1 MISRSK
7 VFHISTPYFP
17 LWKVDLWRNRL
28 LPIPCSEPPC
38 FSTSPVDGLFLAPQ
52 RVSPFLHKIFAYGH
66 YYEEK
71 KPLLSLRREKADE
84 RWVLPMKFSCEKAL
98 LQSAISTTSRA
109 VSSKSSIPAL
119 MGILLEAENDLRLT
133 GYNLETGIRT
143 SVPAQITS
151 TGSLVLEARLFG
163 DIIRKLPDDMVTIS
177 TDNLTVHIECGMS
190 SFNIQGIDPEEFPE
204 LPTVEYQNTI
214 QLQQGIL
221 KSMISQTLFAVS
233 TNESRPIHTGSLF
246 EVDESGLTV
255 VSVDGYRLA
264 LRHEQVEKKE
274 GAESFSFVVPGAAL
288 SEVEKICSDVDEPA
302 QIIQGARHVMFK
314 VGSTMLVSRRLEGEF
329 LAYRQAIPRNNP
341 IHVEADTRTL
351 LSSIERVSLI
361 ISDKLKS
368 PLRCL
373 FEKDVLKITTRTA
386 VSDAAD
392 QCPVDGDG
400 GGLEIGF
407 NNKFLMDALK
417 AAPTDQVRLELS
429 TGVSPCV
436 ILPAEG
442 EENFLYMVLP
452 VRLKAGE

>member
-1 MISRSK
+1 
-7 VFHISTPYFP
+7 
-17 LWKVDLWRNRL
+17 
-28 LPIPCSEPPC
+28 
-38 FSTSPVDGLFLAPQ
+38 
-52 RVSPFLHKIFAYGH
+52 
-66 YYEEK
+66 
-71 KPLLSLRREKADE
+71 
-84 RWVLPMKFSCEKAL
+84 MKFSCEKAL
-98 LQSAISTTSRA
+98 LQAAISTTSRA
-109 VSSKSSIPAL
+109 VSPKSSIPAL
-119 MGILLEAENDLRLT
+119 EGILLEAGNELRLT

-143 SVPAQITS
+143 VVPADIQEEGT
-151 TGSLVLEARLFG
+151 LVLGARLFG
-163 DIIRKLPDDMVTIS
+163 DIIRKLPDDIVTFRADHYMVNIT
-177 TDNLTVHIECGMS
+177 CGMS
-190 SFNIQGIDPEEFPE
+190 EFNILGTDPEEFPE

-214 QLQQGIL
+214 TLSQAKLRA
-221 KSMISQTLFAVS
+221 MIGQTLFAVS
-233 TNESRPIHTGSLF
+233 DNESRPIHTGSLF
-246 EVDESGLTV
+246 EADDKGLTI

-264 LRHEQVEKKE
+264 LRHEAIDKKE

-288 SEVEKICSDVDEPA
+288 SEVEKICGDVEESA
-302 QIIQGARHVMFK
+302 FVIQGARHVMLK
-314 VGSTMLVSRRLEGEF
+314 VNDTMLVSRRLEREF

-407 NNKFLMDALK
+407 NNKLLMDALK